1 MMGKQS
7 RRGALLGCLSIFL
20 LPFLLFLNA
29 CGVGAWNMSNT
40 QQKLTVVGTIDSI
53 QAGGSR
59 TITPGLIDGAGNYLS
74 INDVVLS
81 HGAYAIVN
89 NGASPPT
96 LQVFNPFQEAAISS
110 VFYQVSHLHSI
121 QSQYPTPTATTIGAD
136 TAPSVD
142 IASGI
147 FEASSS
153 ATQAVAGGASTLVTL
168 PSSASSGTMST
179 LASLA
184 GNIVTIAQTS
194 VARSFEI
201 TGMVSV
207 ASTLSEAVRINLV
220 SNPSGA
226 TVTLASAIQNSGAAG
241 GTANFYVQALVTI
254 PAAAAASARTFG
266 LFVSGAGGDLTVGV
280 GGGAKGVS
288 LMIRSL

>member
-1 MMGKQS
+1 
-7 RRGALLGCLSIFL
+7 
-20 LPFLLFLNA
+20 
-29 CGVGAWNMSNT
+29 MSNT
-40 QQKLTVVGTIDSI
+40 QQKLTVSGTLPSI

-59 TITPGLIDGAGNYLS
+59 TVTPGLIDGAANALDVNQVIVSNGLTYT
-74 INDVVLS
+74 INNVLS
-81 HGAYAIVN
+81 PSTVTFINPSNVAIDGA
-89 NGASPPT
+89 
-96 LQVFNPFQEAAISS
+96 
-110 VFYQVSHLHSI
+110 FYQISHLHSI
-121 QSQYPTPTATTIGAD
+121 QSQYPIPAATTIGAD

-142 IASGI
+142 TASGI
-147 FEASSS
+147 FEAFSL

-179 LASLA
+179 VASLA
-184 GNIVTIAQTS
+184 GNVVTIAETS